1 MEFRVLQYF
10 LAIAREETIS
20 GAAEHLHI
28 TQPTLSR
35 QMKELEEELGKQL
48 FLRGNR
54 KITLTE
60 DGMFLRNRAEE
71 IVNLVEKTESD
82 LMLADT
88 SISGDI
94 YIGSGETEGMR
105 LIAKIIQKCQKE
117 YPDIRFHLYS
127 GNAQDVAD
135 RIEKGLLDFGIFI
148 EPADVSKYDF
158 FKLPFKDVW
167 GLLMRK
173 DSSLAKQDTITIN
186 DLKDIPLICSHQDMV
201 KNQISGW
208 MNSDFDQLNVVATYN
223 LIYNAS
229 LVVEEGNIYALTLD
243 RLINTTGDS
252 QLCFRPL
259 EPKLEVGLTLA
270 WKKYQIFSRAADY
283 FLKTLREELEKDSNK

>member
-20 GAAEHLHI
+20 GAAEHLHM

-35 QMKELEEELGKQL
+35 QMKELEDELGKQL
-48 FLRGNR
+48 FIRGNR

-82 LMLADT
+82 IMRSDI
-88 SISGDI
+88 SISGDV
-94 YIGSGETEGMR
+94 YIGGGETKGMR
-105 LIAKIIQKCQKE
+105 LIAKVIQKCQQE
-117 YPDIRFHLYS
+117 YPDIKFHLYS

-135 RIEKGLLDFGIFI
+135 RIEKGLLDFGIFV

-158 FKLPFKDVW
+158 LKLPDKDIW

-173 DSSLAKQDTITIN
+173 DSPLASLKAITA
-186 DLKDIPLICSHQDMV
+186 DHLKNIPLICSHQKLV
-201 KNQISGW
+201 RNEISGW
-208 MNSDFDQLNVVATYN
+208 MNSDFNQLNIVATYN

-243 RLINTTGDS
+243 KLINTTGES
-252 QLCFRPL
+252 PLCFRPL
-259 EPKLEVGLTLA
+259 EPQLEVGLTLA
-270 WKKYQIFSRAADY
+270 WKKYQIFSRAVEQ
-283 FLKTLREELEKDSNK
+283 FLKTLRRELEKDA

>member
-20 GAAEHLHI
+20 GAAEHLHM

-35 QMKELEEELGKQL
+35 QMKELEDELGKQL
-48 FLRGNR
+48 FIRGNR

-82 LMLADT
+82 IMRSDI
-88 SISGDI
+88 SISGDV
-94 YIGSGETEGMR
+94 YIGGGETKGMR
-105 LIAKIIQKCQKE
+105 LIAKVIQKCQQE
-117 YPDIRFHLYS
+117 YPDIKFHLYS

-135 RIEKGLLDFGIFI
+135 RIEKGLLDFGIFV

-158 FKLPFKDVW
+158 LKLPDKDIW
-167 GLLMRK
+167 GILMRK
-173 DSSLAKQDTITIN
+173 DSPLASLKTITA
-186 DLKDIPLICSHQDMV
+186 DHLKNIPLICSHQKLV
-201 KNQISGW
+201 KNEISGW
-208 MNSDFDQLNVVATYN
+208 MNSDFNQLNIVATYN

-243 RLINTTGDS
+243 KLINTTGES
-252 QLCFRPL
+252 PLCFRPL
-259 EPKLEVGLTLA
+259 EPQLEVGLTLA
-270 WKKYQIFSRAADY
+270 WKKYQIFSRAAEQ
-283 FLKTLREELEKDSNK
+283 FLKTLRRELEKDA